1 MGKAK
6 LKKSD
11 ARAIRESGGTNQE
24 LAAEYGVS
32 TSTIREI
39 RRGRKWKNAGGPVSS
54 AKPTGSLWEPTPDI
68 VQSAITALEIRGVW
82 QDAAQEVGVSVP
94 TLKAYDAR
102 DTGAPG
108 ELTAAA
114 DRGRSSAGAGDR
126 ETLLRVIEC
135 RRTTKSWADA
145 AAAAGVAAA
154 RASGLRTKLA
164 DLRPE
169 CDAAAAA
176 GRAFW
181 ERSALEMA
189 LGKISTAKT
198 WAKVAHE
205 MGIVPGTLTAFRRK
219 HPDLDAKLRGAREA
233 VDNYFQPGFVYLIQD
248 GYGMIKAGRTVNVK
262 NRVRGM
268 MTDNSSG
275 ELTVL
280 FSAEVANMVDVEDMI
295 HERLDEFHVH
305 GEWFN
310 VDPDKA
316 VAIAKDEVKKASDG
330 VQTRIV

>member
-11 ARAIRESGGTNQE
+11 ARAIRHSLETNRA
-24 LAAEYGVS
+24 LADLYGVS
-32 TSTIREI
+32 PSTIREI
-39 RRGRKWKNAGGPVSS
+39 RRGRKWKNAGGPISP
-54 AKPTGSLWEPTPDI
+54 AKPTGSLWEPTPDV
-68 VQSAITALEIRGVW
+68 VQAAIAALEIRGVW

-102 DTGAPG
+102 GTVPG

-181 ERSALEMA
+181 ERSTLETA

-310 VDPDKA
+310 VDPEKA
-316 VAIAKDEVKKASDG
+316 VEIARDEVKKSSDG